1 MTTHEEQLQRLFDND
16 LSDKELK
23 SLCTALGASA
33 ALREEFRSFQQ
44 MRSGLHTM
52 DHIPVPE
59 SLDRRVE
66 SLTTKIRIQWP
77 FQLPSLSRFF
87 SLRIPVPAAALIT
100 VLAVMLFGSLF
111 VYQYTI
117 SRQPVT
123 QYVYVYEMQ
132 PVVVQSHYVQ

>member
-23 SLCTALGASA
+23 SLCTALSTSA
-33 ALREEFRSFQQ
+33 ALRDEFRLFQQ
-44 MRSGLHTM
+44 MRNGLHTV

-66 SLTTKIRIQWP
+66 SLTAKTRIQWS
-77 FQLPSLSRFF
+77 FQLPSLSRLFA
-87 SLRIPVPAAALIT
+87 LRIPIPAAALIT
-100 VLAVMLFGSLF
+100 VLAVMLIGSLF

-117 SRQPVT
+117 SRQQAT